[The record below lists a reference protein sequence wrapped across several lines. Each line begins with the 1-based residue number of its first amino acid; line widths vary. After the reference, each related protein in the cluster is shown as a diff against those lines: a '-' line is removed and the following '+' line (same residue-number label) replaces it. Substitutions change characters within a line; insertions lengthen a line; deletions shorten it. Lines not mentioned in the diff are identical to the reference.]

1 MKELI
6 DSLVTRSK
14 AEAAN
19 ASTRLRF
26 GPILE
31 VNGRMVTIRLA
42 GSVIPNV
49 PCADHVDPAVDKQA
63 WILQQGN
70 MVVVVGV
77 SSRRVPADTVYDDPR
92 VRYDELQ

>member
-31 VNGRMVTIRLA
+31 VNGRLATVRLA
-42 GSVIPNV
+42 GSVVANV
-49 PCADHVDPAVDKQA
+49 PCADHVDPRVDKQA

-70 MVVVVGV
+70 LLVIVGV
-77 SSRRVPADTVYDDPR
+77 TSRRVPADTVYDDPR
-92 VRYDELQ
+92 VRYDEL

>member
-31 VNGRMVTIRLA
+31 VDGRMVTIRLA
-42 GSVIPNV
+42 GVVIPNV

-70 MVVVVGV
+70 MVVGLLL
-77 SSRRVPADTVYDDPR
+77 
-92 VRYDELQ
+92 LQMKFENLLNVLKNH